1 MKIMVLIK
9 QVPDTWGSRDLDP
22 STGWLDRTSGDQVL
36 DEINERALEA
46 AISAAEGIGDS
57 EVIVV
62 IMGPDNVKESIK
74 KALAMGCTSAIHILD
89 DSLVGAD
96 AALTSKALAA
106 AIDREKP
113 DLVVAGNESTDGR
126 GGLVP
131 AMIAERLAM
140 PHLGSLNDVTV
151 SNTSVFGERRSE
163 KVTQRVEAALPAVIS
178 VNESN
183 PDGRFP
189 SFKGIMAAKKK
200 PVTVLSLKDLSI
212 ESGNP
217 LSSVKATTRRP
228 PREQGTIVPDSD
240 TAVPQLLD
248 FLSSNRLI

>member
-9 QVPDTWGSRDLDP
+9 QVPDTWGSRNLDP

-46 AISAAEGIGDS
+46 AISAAEAVGSS
-57 EVIVV
+57 EIIAVM
-62 IMGPDNVKESIK
+62 MGPDNVKESIK

-89 DSLVGAD
+89 DSLAGAD

-106 AIDREKP
+106 TISREQP

-126 GGLVP
+126 GGVVP
-131 AMIAERLAM
+131 AMVAERLAM
-140 PHLGSLNDVTV
+140 PHLGNLSDITISDTYV
-151 SNTSVFGERRSE
+151 SGERRSE
-163 KVTQRVEAALPAVIS
+163 KTTQRVEATLPAVIS

-189 SFKGIMAAKKK
+189 SFKGILAAKKK
-200 PVTVLSLKDLSI
+200 PVTVLSLEDLSL
-212 ESGNP
+212 ESGSP
-217 LSSVKATTRRP
+217 LSTVKSTTERP

-248 FLSSNRLI
+248 FLSSNKVI